1 MSIRGAQSLY
11 VVPVAVW
18 LAAQP
23 AFGLLVAPPATNDN
37 TAAPMDDPGWLN
49 VGDRGIYLGN
59 RWVLTA
65 FHVGAGTT
73 TFPGVG
79 TFTFETG
86 TDMRVENPS
95 GMGLTQFADIL
106 LYRLTTD
113 PGLPPLTL
121 SSGTP
126 AIDDEVTFIGDGGAV
141 TPAATETHWDVTGTS
156 PNFTWT
162 EVMSGGDAH
171 GYVATTSRKLWG
183 TNLIEDDEPFFN
195 ETDADHVA
203 PVSTGNGDTISFIT
217 EFDKT
222 GLTLGMATDSETQA
236 LSGDSGSAVFY
247 KVGGN
252 WVLAGL
258 THAIAFFEDQPNVGS
273 TAVFGNLTF
282 AADLSAYRDAILSI
296 TSVPELG
303 GFRLLGGVAIAAG
316 LCRLFARRFSPTH

>member
-1 MSIRGAQSLY
+1 MSVRWQQLEYALSAI
-11 VVPVAVW
+11 VW

-23 AFGLLVAPPATNDN
+23 AVGLIVAPPATNDN
-37 TAAPMDDPGWLN
+37 TSAPADDPGWLN

-65 FHVGAGTT
+65 FHVGAGST

-79 TFTFETG
+79 TFAFEMG
-86 TDMRVENPS
+86 TDVRVENPT
-95 GMGLTQFADIL
+95 GLGLTQFADIL

-126 AIDDEVTFIGDGGAV
+126 AVDDVVTFIGDGGAV
-141 TPAATETHWDVTGTS
+141 TPSATETHWDVTGTS
-156 PNFTWT
+156 PNFVWT
-162 EVMSGGDAH
+162 EVMTGGNEH
-171 GYVATTSRKLWG
+171 GYVSTTSRKLWG
-183 TNLIEDDEPFFN
+183 TNLIEDDEAFFN
-195 ETDADHVA
+195 EMDVDHTS

-217 EFDKT
+217 EFDKA
-222 GLTLGMATDSETQA
+222 GLTSGMATGEETQA

-258 THAIAFFEDQPNVGS
+258 THAISIFEDQPNVGS

-282 AADLSAYRDAILSI
+282 AADLAAYRDAILSI

-303 GFRLLGGVAIAAG
+303 GFWMLGGAAATVG
-316 LCRLFARRFSPTH
+316 VGRILARRFNPTP